1 MDQVKKAATQ
11 DLQAVVFMLNKA
23 YYGVPILQVQEI
35 VKMTE
40 ITELPNT
47 PDFVQ
52 GIVNLRG
59 KIIPIIDM
67 RKRFGLPQEA
77 IDENW
82 KILILKA
89 EDVLFGVMVDQISE
103 VEKVAANLIEKPPKI
118 VAGVNGKFI
127 NGIAKTENR
136 LLILLDIAKILSD
149 EEKELLQDIDS
160 IE

>member
-1 MDQVKKAATQ
+1 MDQVKKTATQ
-11 DLQAVVFMLNKA
+11 DLQAVVFMLNRA

-67 RKRFGLPQEA
+67 RKRFGLPQEK

-82 KILILKA
+82 KILILKE

-103 VEKVAANLIEKPPKI
+103 VEKVPSALIEKPPKI

-149 EEKELLQDIDS
+149 EEKELLQDIEN
-160 IE
+160 I

>member
-1 MDQVKKAATQ
+1 MDQVKKAVE

-23 YYGVPILQVQEI
+23 YYGVPILQVKEI

-40 ITELPNT
+40 ITEIPNT

-67 RKRFGLPQEA
+67 RKRFGLPEEEVN
-77 IDENW
+77 ENW
-82 KILILKA
+82 KILILKSD
-89 EDVLFGVMVDQISE
+89 DVLFGVMVDQISE
-103 VEKVAANLIEKPPKI
+103 VEKVPATLIEKPPKI

-127 NGIAKTENR
+127 NAIAKMENR
-136 LLILLDIAKILSD
+136 LLILLDIGKILSD
-149 EEKELLQDIDS
+149 EEKEILQDI
-160 IE
+160 EVAE

>member
-1 MDQVKKAATQ
+1 MDQVKKTAIQ

-67 RKRFGLPQEA
+67 RKRFGLPEET

-103 VEKVAANLIEKPPKI
+103 VEKVPATLIEKPPKI

-149 EEKELLQDIDS
+149 EEKELLQDIEN
-160 IE
+160 I

>member
-1 MDQVKKAATQ
+1 MDQVKKAVE

-23 YYGVPILQVQEI
+23 YYGVPILQDQEI

-40 ITELPNT
+40 ITEIPNT

-67 RKRFGLPQEA
+67 RKRFGLPEEEVN
-77 IDENW
+77 ENW
-82 KILILKA
+82 KILILKSD
-89 EDVLFGVMVDQISE
+89 DVLFGVMVDQISE
-103 VEKVAANLIEKPPKI
+103 VEKVPATLIEKPPKI

-127 NGIAKTENR
+127 NAIAKMENR
-136 LLILLDIAKILSD
+136 LLILLDIGKILSD
-149 EEKELLQDIDS
+149 EEKEILQDI
-160 IE
+160 EVAE

>member
-1 MDQVKKAATQ
+1 MNQAKKAIE

-40 ITELPNT
+40 ITEIPNT

-67 RKRFGLPQEA
+67 RKRFGLPDEKVN
-77 IDENW
+77 ENW
-82 KILILKA
+82 KILILKSD
-89 EDVLFGVMVDQISE
+89 DVLFGVMVDQISE
-103 VEKVAANLIEKPPKI
+103 VEKVPATLIEKPPKI

-127 NGIAKTENR
+127 NAIAKMENR
-136 LLILLDIAKILSD
+136 LLILLDIGKILSD
-149 EEKELLQDIDS
+149 EEKEILQDI
-160 IE
+160 EVAE

>member
-1 MDQVKKAATQ
+1 MDQVKKTAIQ

-67 RKRFGLPQEA
+67 RKRFGLPEEV

-103 VEKVAANLIEKPPKI
+103 VEKVPASLIEKPPKI

-149 EEKELLQDIDS
+149 EEKELLQDIDN
-160 IE
+160 I

>member
-1 MDQVKKAATQ
+1 MDQVKKAVE

-40 ITELPNT
+40 ITEIPNT

-67 RKRFGLPQEA
+67 RKRFGLPEEEVN
-77 IDENW
+77 ENW
-82 KILILKA
+82 KILILKSD
-89 EDVLFGVMVDQISE
+89 DVLFGVMVDQISE
-103 VEKVAANLIEKPPKI
+103 VENL
-118 VAGVNGKFI
+118 
-127 NGIAKTENR
+127 T
-136 LLILLDIAKILSD
+136 D
-149 EEKELLQDIDS
+149 LQFFTS
-160 IE
+160 EYQ

>member
-1 MDQVKKAATQ
+1 MDQVKKTAIQ

-67 RKRFGLPQEA
+67 RKRFGLPEET

-82 KILILKA
+82 KILILKE

-103 VEKVAANLIEKPPKI
+103 VEKVPATLIEKPPKI

-149 EEKELLQDIDS
+149 EEKELLQDIEN
-160 IE
+160 I

>member
-1 MDQVKKAATQ
+1 MDQVKKTAIQ
-11 DLQAVVFMLNKA
+11 DLQAVVFMLNRA

-67 RKRFGLPQEA
+67 RKRFGLPEET

-82 KILILKA
+82 KILILKE

-103 VEKVAANLIEKPPKI
+103 VEKVPATLIEKPPKI

-149 EEKELLQDIDS
+149 EEKELLQDIES
-160 IE
+160 V

>member
-1 MDQVKKAATQ
+1 MDQVKKTAIQ
-11 DLQAVVFMLNKA
+11 DLQAVVFMLNRA

-67 RKRFGLPQEA
+67 RKRFGLPEET

-82 KILILKA
+82 KILILKE

-103 VEKVAANLIEKPPKI
+103 VEKVPATLIEKPPKI

-127 NGIAKTENR
+127 NGIAKTQNR

-149 EEKELLQDIDS
+149 EEKELLQDIES
-160 IE
+160 V

>member
-1 MDQVKKAATQ
+1 MDQVKKTAIQ
-11 DLQAVVFMLNKA
+11 DLQAVVFMLNRA

-67 RKRFGLPQEA
+67 RKRFGLPEEKM
-77 IDENW
+77 DENW
-82 KILILKA
+82 KILILKE

-103 VEKVAANLIEKPPKI
+103 VEKVPATLIEKPPKI

-149 EEKELLQDIDS
+149 EEKELLQDIES
-160 IE
+160 V

>member
-1 MDQVKKAATQ
+1 MDQVKKTAIQ
-11 DLQAVVFMLNKA
+11 DLQAVVFMLNRA

-67 RKRFGLPQEA
+67 RKRFGLPEET

-82 KILILKA
+82 KILILKE

-103 VEKVAANLIEKPPKI
+103 VEKVPATLIEKPPKI

-127 NGIAKTENR
+127 NGIANR
-136 LLILLDIAKILSD
+136 K
-149 EEKELLQDIDS
+149 
-160 IE
+160 

>member
-1 MDQVKKAATQ
+1 MDQVKKTAIQ
-11 DLQAVVFMLNKA
+11 DLQAVVFMLNRA

-67 RKRFGLPQEA
+67 RKRFGLPEETM
-77 IDENW
+77 DENW
-82 KILILKA
+82 KILILKE

-103 VEKVAANLIEKPPKI
+103 VEKVPATLIEKPPKI

-149 EEKELLQDIDS
+149 EEKELLQDIES
-160 IE
+160 V

>member
-1 MDQVKKAATQ
+1 MDQVKKTAIQ
-11 DLQAVVFMLNKA
+11 DLQAVVFMLNRA

-67 RKRFGLPQEA
+67 RKRFGLPEETM
-77 IDENW
+77 DENW
-82 KILILKA
+82 KILILKE

-103 VEKVAANLIEKPPKI
+103 VEKVPATLIEKPPKI

-127 NGIAKTENR
+127 NGIAKTQNR

-149 EEKELLQDIDS
+149 EEKELLQDIES
-160 IE
+160 V